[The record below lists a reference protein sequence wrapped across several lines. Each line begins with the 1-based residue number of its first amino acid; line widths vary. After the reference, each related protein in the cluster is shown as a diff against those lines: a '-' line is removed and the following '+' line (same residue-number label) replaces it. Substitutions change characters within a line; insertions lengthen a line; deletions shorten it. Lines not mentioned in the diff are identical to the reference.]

1 MAENSAAF
9 QIESILNPNNKS
21 LDIYLNTNFNNNYNI
36 KLFDSDN
43 PSKVY
48 NGTLVPNSFDSTNK
62 NTKTFLLI
70 GENLIPN
77 KQYSITVTNDNNETS
92 EAYNFSFDS
101 ISAIENDASRR
112 DEIRAFRAFIS
123 SFLILVATSITS
135 GNLEV

>member
-9 QIESILNPNNKS
+9 QIESVLNPNNKS

-62 NTKTFLLI
+62 NTKTF
-70 GENLIPN
+70 
-77 KQYSITVTNDNNETS
+77 
-92 EAYNFSFDS
+92 
-101 ISAIENDASRR
+101 
-112 DEIRAFRAFIS
+112 FI
-123 SFLILVATSITS
+123 
-135 GNLEV
+135 NR